1 MALTRRLIEA
11 FLRPNWLRTDPMLA
25 HARLFSDDFAVEP
38 AADGALAADLRAG
51 DAKMHDY
58 YCYVLL
64 DFAVADR
71 DLEEAPLAAA
81 LILGDDLGL
90 GDRFR
95 QHPGT
100 HRAEWNG
107 RDYRICEPGKNQ

>member
-71 DLEEAPLAAA
+71 DMEEAPLAAA
-81 LILGDDLGL
+81 LIPGDDLGL